1 MTFLTF
7 AVTLNTPKNCFH
19 KTFCLVLMHHQRKF
33 GSKRI
38 SSSKDIIQSYLD
50 SMNHAALT
58 LKIVTQF
65 LCMTPQLMMYHHTK
79 LSYKRFIIH
88 NFERLLWVHY
98 SSVLN
103 ICCDPEHRHPLFSL
117 GILVYDGLP

>member
-1 MTFLTF
+1 MTLALKVAKQSFARHSGSMTFLTF
-7 AVTLNTPKNCFH
+7 SVTLNTPKNCFH

-38 SSSKDIIQSYLD
+38 ISSKDIIQSCLD
-50 SMNHAALT
+50 SMNHSALT

-79 LSYKRFIIH
+79 LGYKRFTIY
-88 NFERLLWVHY
+88 NFECLLWV
-98 SSVLN
+98 SLFIN
-103 ICCDPEHRHPLFSL
+103 FEHLL
-117 GILVYDGLP
+117 